1 MDTTNPDQLF
11 QNYQQTYNQ
20 ILLEISTN
28 SKGLFGTNMDI
39 WDILAAI
46 IMAAIVTAAVFGISW
61 IAYYIVISLTTATL
75 TSGITLSVSLLEWLK
90 IKENRDS
97 AMKQFEGLLIAPLFI
112 EIKESISKISIK
124 ETHSKIKNTLVE
136 LFGNT
141 KNLEQFIKN

>member
-1 MDTTNPDQLF
+1 MDTNNPDQLF

-39 WDILAAI
+39 WDILAAT
-46 IMAAIVTAAVFGISW
+46 IMAAIVTAAIFGISW

-75 TSGITLSVSLLEWLK
+75 TSGITLSLSLFEWLK
-90 IKENRDS
+90 VKENRDS
-97 AMKQFEGLLIAPLFI
+97 AMKQFEGLLVTPLFI
-112 EIKESISKISIK
+112 DIKESISKISIK
-124 ETHSKIKNTLVE
+124 ETHSKIKDTLIE

-141 KNLEQFIKN
+141 NNLEQFIKN